1 MLAMSVIEDS
11 SIWSQAVCR
20 SPHEAVPDG
29 LTERWWVAHTRP
41 RNEKA
46 LALDLQGRGILH
58 YLPLCRRTT
67 RSRNTGRLTRSI
79 VPVFTGYLFF
89 NGSEEQRCQA
99 LTTNRIANTLPVPD
113 QRRLVGELRQIQK
126 ALAAET
132 DLKWS
137 GRVRV
142 GDWARVVAGPL
153 MGLEGVVHQ
162 RLSRL
167 RLVLNVRMLSQSV
180 SVEVSQETVER
191 IDTPSYAP

>member
-1 MLAMSVIEDS
+1 MGAIEDN

-29 LTERWWVAHTRP
+29 LTEPWWVAHTRP

-46 LALDLQGRGILH
+46 LALDLRAWGITH

-67 RSRNTGRLTRSI
+67 QSRNTGRLTRSI

-89 NGSEEQRCQA
+89 NGSEERRCQA

-113 QRRLVGELRQIQK
+113 QRRLVGELREIQK
-126 ALAAET
+126 ALAAEA

-180 SVEVSQETVER
+180 SVEVSQEMIER
-191 IDTPSYAP
+191 IDKPSYAP